1 MTLTARETMQAL
13 LDGEI
18 VYRRDD
24 DNPGRIYEFKL
35 SEEGEIV
42 EWFNNNWVWSYI
54 PLNDIEGVIE
64 EYPLS
69 FEQALHAMLDGKV
82 VECEATPILRQRFC
96 NGQFEYLNFLSNSN
110 WGLSEYLREK
120 EQKAKWKVVE

>member
-35 SEEGEIV
+35 SEKGEIV

-64 EYPLS
+64 EYPLT
-69 FEQALHAMLDGKV
+69 FEQALRAMLDGKV
-82 VECEATPILRQRFC
+82 VESEVSTILHRFC
-96 NGQFEYLNFLSNSN
+96 NGQFEFSATGVRWNFTENF
-110 WGLSEYLREK
+110 RE
-120 EQKAKWKVVE
+120 ETQKSKWKVVE